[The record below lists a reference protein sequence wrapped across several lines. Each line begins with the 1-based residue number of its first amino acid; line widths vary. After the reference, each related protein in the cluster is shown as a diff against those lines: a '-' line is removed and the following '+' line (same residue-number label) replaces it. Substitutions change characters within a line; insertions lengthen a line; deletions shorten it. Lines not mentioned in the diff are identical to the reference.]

1 MWLVSKERGS
11 AVADF
16 VLVAFPMLA
25 LFVGTVSISFA
36 SYARTVILDATI
48 EGARFAALADQN
60 TAAGIQK
67 TKQLVQTSLGPAIVV
82 DVAASSVRLG
92 SVESVRFVSTA
103 EFDFARGAKFLSVS
117 SVATRE
123 IVY

>member
-1 MWLVSKERGS
+1 MWSVSKERGS